1 MKDYLRS
8 DPHFFRLIEAAL
20 ALGLV
25 LLLLLAA
32 FIPAPLEGPAD
43 IGRVPN
49 PVKSAWFLMWIQ
61 ELVSY
66 SNLFIYPAMAVG
78 MALFFLP
85 WLPFSP
91 PAEKARWLGGE
102 QWPASLLALLTLA
115 AIVTMT
121 VLALFFRGENWRFVW
136 PF

>member
-1 MKDYLRS
+1 MKNYVYS
-8 DPHFFRLIEAAL
+8 DPRFFRLIKVAM
-20 ALGLV
+20 ALGLI
-25 LLLLLAA
+25 LLLVLAA
-32 FIPAPLEGPAD
+32 FVPAPLEGPAD

-66 SNLFIYPAMAVG
+66 SNLFIYPAIAAG
-78 MALFFLP
+78 LALFFLP
-85 WLPFSP
+85 WLSP
-91 PAEKARWLGGE
+91 PAEGARWLARE
-102 QWPASLLALLTLA
+102 QWPASVLALGTLA

-121 VLALFFRGENWRFVW
+121 IIAHFFRGENWRFVW